1 MIPRRALAALLVTP
15 ASTGQARAQNVPA
28 PVTGGR
34 LTLAFGD
41 PVSSIDPQ
49 LNNFGGD
56 RSVDLH
62 AFDLLV
68 ENRNGT
74 LHPGL
79 AESWR
84 LLDPT
89 TWEFTL
95 RRGVLWH
102 DGQPFTAD
110 DAIFS
115 YARAKDVPGS
125 AASFG
130 GYLREI
136 AATEAPDPHRLV
148 VRTHGPAPLLPLNLA
163 SVHIVARHAAE
174 GATSTDFN
182 SGRAAVG
189 TGPYRFV
196 SYTPGDRITFRRNDA
211 YWGGRPEW
219 EDVVIRLVPN
229 AAARTAALLAG
240 DVDVIERV
248 SVADAEGLG
257 RRPEVRVFAHPGL
270 RVLLLCPNP
279 SPGPNAF
286 VQAADGSPLPD
297 NPLRDKRVRHALSLA
312 LDRRGLADR
321 LLQGQAVPAGQWMP
335 EGSFGYEP
343 SLRAAMP
350 DPEAARRL
358 LAEAGLPNGFR
369 LTLHVPTDRY
379 VRGPE
384 TAQAAAQMWTRV
396 GVRTTVEN
404 MPWATFS
411 ARAANGEF
419 AMPVLAWGNGTGEA
433 SYALVN
439 VIGSYDPAAGRGS
452 SNWGRYVNPEVDRL
466 LESAVRELDDGKRE
480 AVLRESARL
489 VMGET
494 GIIPVFHYR
503 NLWAARRGLSVSTLV
518 SDRTAAMMV
527 RREG

>member
-1 MIPRRALAALLVTP
+1 MISRRVLPALLALPALASAV
-15 ASTGQARAQNVPA
+15 RAQSSPPA
-28 PVTGGR
+28 PEDK
-34 LTLAFGD
+34 LTIGFGD

-56 RSVDLH
+56 RSVNLH

-68 ENRNGT
+68 ENHNGT
-74 LHPGL
+74 LRPGL

-95 RRGVLWH
+95 RRGVKWH
-102 DGQPFTAD
+102 DGRPFTAE

-115 YARAKDVPGS
+115 YRRVPDVPGS
-125 AASFG
+125 AASFA

-136 AATEAPDPHRLV
+136 KKLEAPDPHCLI

-163 SVHIVARHAAE
+163 SVHIVARHATE
-174 GATSTDFN
+174 GATSADFN
-182 SGRAAVG
+182 SGKAAIG
-189 TGPYRFV
+189 TGPYRFI
-196 SYTPGDRITFRRNDA
+196 SYAPGDRIVFQRNDA
-211 YWGGRPEW
+211 YWGERPAWAE
-219 EDVVIRLVPN
+219 VVIRLIPN
-229 AAARTAALLAG
+229 AAARTAALLSE

-257 RRPEVRVFAHPGL
+257 RRPEVRLFSYPGL
-270 RVLLLCPNP
+270 RVLILCPNP
-279 SPGPNAF
+279 APGPSAF
-286 VQAADGSPLPD
+286 VRAADGSALPK
-297 NPLRDKRVRHALSLA
+297 NPLRDARVRRALSLA

-343 SLRAAMP
+343 SLTAPAP

-358 LAEAGLPNGFR
+358 LAEAGLPDGFR
-369 LTLHVPTDRY
+369 LTLHVPADRY
-379 VRGPE
+379 IRGPE
-384 TAQAAAQMWTRV
+384 TAQAVAQMWTRI
-396 GVRTTVEN
+396 GVRTAVEN
-404 MPWATFS
+404 LPWATFS
-411 ARAANGEF
+411 GRAAAGEF

-439 VIGSYDPAAGRGS
+439 VLGSDDPSVGRGA
-452 SNWGRYVNPEVDRL
+452 SNWGRYSNPEVDRL
-466 LESAVRELDDGKRE
+466 LDAAVRELDDAKRE
-480 AVLRESARL
+480 AILQESARV

-503 NLWAARRGLSVSTLV
+503 NLWAARRGLSVSPLV
-518 SDRTAAMMV
+518 SDRTAAVMV
-527 RREG
+527 RREA

>member
-1 MIPRRALAALLVTP
+1 MITRRALPVLLALPALAGRAHAQGGAAP
-15 ASTGQARAQNVPA
+15 
-28 PVTGGR
+28 GGR
-34 LTLAFGD
+34 LTIAFGD

-68 ENRNGT
+68 ENRNGA
-74 LHPGL
+74 LRPGL

-84 LLDPT
+84 LLDKT
-89 TWEFTL
+89 SWEFTL
-95 RRGVLWH
+95 RRGVTWH
-102 DGQPFTAD
+102 DGRPFTAD
-110 DAIFS
+110 DVIFS
-115 YARAKDVPGS
+115 YRRAPDVPGS
-125 AASFG
+125 AASFA
-130 GYLREI
+130 GYLRDI
-136 AATEAPDPHRLV
+136 TGLEAPAPHRLI
-148 VRTHGPAPLLPLNLA
+148 VRTGGPAPLLPLNLA

-174 GATSTDFN
+174 GATSADFN
-182 SGRAAVG
+182 AGRAAIG

-196 SYTPGDRITFRRNDA
+196 SYVPGDRITFRRNDV
-211 YWGGRPEW
+211 YWGGRPDWDE
-219 EDVVIRLVPN
+219 VVIRLVPN

-240 DVDVIERV
+240 DADVIERA
-248 SVADAEGLG
+248 SVADAENLG
-257 RRPEVRVFAHPGL
+257 RRQDVRVFAHPGL
-270 RVLLLCPNP
+270 RVLILCPNP
-279 SPGPNAF
+279 APGPNAF
-286 VQAADGSPLPD
+286 LRAADGSALPD
-297 NPLRDKRVRHALSLA
+297 NPLRDPRVRRALSLA

-343 SLRAAMP
+343 SLPAPAP
-350 DPEAARRL
+350 DADAARRL
-358 LAEAGLPNGFR
+358 LAEAGLPDGFR

-384 TAQAAAQMWTRV
+384 TAQAVAQMWTRI

-411 ARAANGEF
+411 ARAAAGEF

-439 VIGSYDPAAGRGS
+439 VLGSYDPAAGRGS
-452 SNWGRYVNPEVDRL
+452 SNWGRYANPEVDRL
-466 LESAVRELDDGKRE
+466 LEAAVRELDDARRE
-480 AVLRESARL
+480 AILRESARV

-503 NLWAARRGLSVSTLV
+503 NLWAARRGLTVSTLV

-527 RREG
+527 RRES